1 MQQLKSSLDWA
12 KIETEIQ
19 KLGNSMPIFKN
30 DIKRFINHISS
41 LVKELSKLEL
51 RARTRKSVTL
61 AAECKKLVDQI
72 NEEIKQIE
80 KIHLMSMLSR

>member
-12 KIETEIQ
+12 KIETEIRR
-19 KLGNSMPIFKN
+19 LGNLMPIFNN
-30 DIKRFINHISS
+30 DIKRFTRHIDS
-41 LVKELSKLEL
+41 LVKELSKLEVK
-51 RARTRKSVTL
+51 ARTRKSEARARQCQEL
-61 AAECKKLVDQI
+61 ADKI

>member
-19 KLGNSMPIFKN
+19 NLGKLMPIFKN
-30 DIKRFINHISS
+30 DIKLFINHIGN
-41 LVKELSKLEL
+41 LVKDLSKLEL
-51 RARTRKSVTL
+51 QARTRKSVTL
-61 AAECKKLVDQI
+61 AKECDELVKQI